1 MKGYLSGLFEN
12 KYSMRMDL
20 DRKEHPGFDYAQGI
34 MINRQTVGAMGRL
47 SRDWIDSMDLDLD
60 TAIGFEINLEP
71 IMNMLHRKKA
81 FKPISAYPIIPR
93 DLNLVMPKEQGV
105 GDIIDL
111 IFKKGKKLV
120 VDAKPVNIF
129 IDPEAIGE
137 EMKSVTFS
145 ITFQHTSK
153 TLEDKDVTPVI
164 EEIIRGAEKEFL
176 AKLRT

>member
-1 MKGYLSGLFEN
+1 M
-12 KYSMRMDL
+12 
-20 DRKEHPGFDYAQGI
+20 
-34 MINRQTVGAMGRL
+34 
-47 SRDWIDSMDLDLD
+47 
-60 TAIGFEINLEP
+60 
-71 IMNMLHRKKA
+71 MLLRKKA

>member
-1 MKGYLSGLFEN
+1 
-12 KYSMRMDL
+12 
-20 DRKEHPGFDYAQGI
+20 
-34 MINRQTVGAMGRL
+34 
-47 SRDWIDSMDLDLD
+47 
-60 TAIGFEINLEP
+60 
-71 IMNMLHRKKA
+71 
-81 FKPISAYPIIPR
+81 
-93 DLNLVMPKEQGV
+93 
-105 GDIIDL
+105 
-111 IFKKGKKLV
+111 LV
-120 VDAKPVNIF
+120 VDAKPINIL